1 MKKNKVFRL
10 SLGWQIILG
19 LVIGVILGVVFA
31 DNKKF
36 IAFANGLGSTFI
48 NMISMIVLPIVV
60 SSLIVGISNMGDI
73 KKLGKIGLKTLIY
86 FEVLS
91 TIAFIVGMVISN
103 FSHLGYMLDLSQ
115 LSHVDISTYVKTAKS
130 AAHNGLGSILMS
142 IVPSNFFDALATG
155 QMLPV
160 IFFSSLFGLGIAA
173 IGEKGKILITF
184 LQAVAEVM
192 FKITGW
198 IMHFAP
204 LGVAGL
210 IGATVAQLGLASLKP
225 LALFIVMAYITMIF
239 FILVVL
245 GITSRIFGFRIM
257 DQLIVVKDE
266 LILAF
271 TTASSEVTLPRL
283 MQKTQKLGVDQA
295 ISSFVIPTGYTFNL
309 DGSAIY
315 QSLAA
320 IFLAQA
326 YHVHLSISQQITL
339 LLVLMITSKGM
350 AGVPG
355 ASFVVLLATVSSI
368 GVPVSGLALIAGIDR
383 LVDMGRTAV
392 NVAGNVTATLV
403 IGKSEN
409 EFDQAKHDAYVASFR
424 NKYLFKINIF
434 YNQKWQSKNYGLPFF
449 TIIEFA

>member
-115 LSHVDISTYVKTAKS
+115 LSHVDISTYVRTAKS

-160 IFFSSLFGLGIAA
+160 
-173 IGEKGKILITF
+173 TF

-204 LGVAGL
+204 FGVAGL

-225 LALFIVMAYITMIF
+225 LALFIIMAYITMIF

-424 NKYLFKINIF
+424 NK
-434 YNQKWQSKNYGLPFF
+434 
-449 TIIEFA
+449 